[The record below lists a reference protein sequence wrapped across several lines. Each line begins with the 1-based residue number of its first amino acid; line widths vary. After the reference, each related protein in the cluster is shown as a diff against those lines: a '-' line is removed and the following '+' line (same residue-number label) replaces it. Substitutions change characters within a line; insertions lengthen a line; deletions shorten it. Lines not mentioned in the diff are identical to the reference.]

1 MIRAGDAMAEWAAG
15 RTLRAAGEAMAGWAR
30 AGATKRARIG
40 ATGVAV
46 MAMAAIHGAGFGIQA
61 QTVALTGG
69 LVLPISSEPVEG
81 GTVLIVDGR
90 IAAVGA
96 DVAIPAG
103 AEVVDVTGSVV
114 MPGIIDAMS
123 YFGVAGEDM
132 NEVPVPLTPEL
143 RIIEAFSPFG
153 AFGSG
158 AAGEIR
164 VRELLQGGVT
174 AMYIGPGDA
183 TVLGGQGVVVKS
195 AGERFGDL
203 IVREPAAIDITLGG
217 RPASTYRDMSRSP
230 STRMAVVSQL
240 RELLVR
246 AQEWVE
252 GGGGSGG
259 AGAGA
264 AEAGAAGANA
274 APRNLGMEA
283 MGRLLSGEI
292 PARVQANATRDIRV
306 AIELAEEF
314 GFELIIDGGA
324 GAHQMRDELADR
336 GIPVVLGPLSHPYIS
351 GEEIPDAG
359 DYGGV
364 DERNAVWLNEAGVH
378 ISLASFSR
386 SFGTFG
392 AGVAGQWLLIDASI
406 ALGHGMSRADVLR
419 ALTLSPAEVLGVSDR
434 LGSLE
439 AGKDADVVVFDG
451 DPLSIRTWASR
462 VYVGGRLVYER
473 QD

>member
-1 MIRAGDAMAEWAAG
+1 MI
-15 RTLRAAGEAMAGWAR
+15 
-30 AGATKRARIG
+30 RARIG

-46 MAMAAIHGAGFGIQA
+46 MAMAAIHGAGFGIRA

-183 TVLGGQGVVVKS
+183 TVLGGQGVVVVS

-230 STRMAVVSQL
+230 ATSAWRRWGGFSAARFRRACRPTRHAT
-240 RELLVR
+240 
-246 AQEWVE
+246 
-252 GGGGSGG
+252 SGWRSSSPRSSASSSSLTG
-259 AGAGA
+259 A
-264 AEAGAAGANA
+264 
-274 APRNLGMEA
+274 R
-283 MGRLLSGEI
+283 GR
-292 PARVQANATRDIRV
+292 IR
-306 AIELAEEF
+306 
-314 GFELIIDGGA
+314 
-324 GAHQMRDELADR
+324 
-336 GIPVVLGPLSHPYIS
+336 
-351 GEEIPDAG
+351 
-359 DYGGV
+359 
-364 DERNAVWLNEAGVH
+364 
-378 ISLASFSR
+378 
-386 SFGTFG
+386 
-392 AGVAGQWLLIDASI
+392 
-406 ALGHGMSRADVLR
+406 
-419 ALTLSPAEVLGVSDR
+419 
-434 LGSLE
+434 
-439 AGKDADVVVFDG
+439 
-451 DPLSIRTWASR
+451 
-462 VYVGGRLVYER
+462 
-473 QD
+473 

>member
-1 MIRAGDAMAEWAAG
+1 MI
-15 RTLRAAGEAMAGWAR
+15 
-30 AGATKRARIG
+30 GATKG
-40 ATGVAV
+40 AVLGAVAICV
-46 MAMAAIHGAGFGIQA
+46 AGAEVQA

-123 YFGVAGEDM
+123 YYGVAGEDM

-143 RIIEAFSPFG
+143 RIIEAFAPFG
-153 AFGSG
+153 AFGAG

-183 TVLGGQGVVVKS
+183 TVLGGQGAVVKS

-230 STRMAVVSQL
+230 ATRMAVVSQL
-240 RELLVR
+240 RELLVK

-252 GGGGSGG
+252 SGAGGSGG
-259 AGAGA
+259 EGAGTGDAGAGA
-264 AEAGAAGANA
+264 SNA

-283 MGRLLSGEI
+283 LGRLLRGEI
-292 PARVQANATRDIRV
+292 PARVQANASRDIRV

-314 GFELIIDGGA
+314 GFELVIDGGA

-351 GEEIPDAG
+351 GEEIPDPG

-378 ISLASFSR
+378 ISFASFSR
-386 SFGTFG
+386 SFGSFG

-462 VYVGGRLVYER
+462 VYVGGNLVYER
-473 QD
+473 EN

>member
-1 MIRAGDAMAEWAAG
+1 MIGAMKGAVLGAVAICV
-15 RTLRAAGEAMAGWAR
+15 
-30 AGATKRARIG
+30 AGAE
-40 ATGVAV
+40 V
-46 MAMAAIHGAGFGIQA
+46 QA

-123 YFGVAGEDM
+123 YYGVAGEDM

-143 RIIEAFSPFG
+143 RIIEAFAPFG
-153 AFGSG
+153 AFGAG

-183 TVLGGQGVVVKS
+183 TVLGGQGAVVKS

-230 STRMAVVSQL
+230 ATRMAVVSQL
-240 RELLVR
+240 RELLVK

-252 GGGGSGG
+252 SGAGGSGG
-259 AGAGA
+259 EGAGTGDAGAGA
-264 AEAGAAGANA
+264 SNA

-283 MGRLLSGEI
+283 LGRLLRGEI
-292 PARVQANATRDIRV
+292 PARVQANASRDIRV

-314 GFELIIDGGA
+314 GFELVIDGGA

-351 GEEIPDAG
+351 GEEIPDPG

-364 DERNAVWLNEAGVH
+364 DERNAVWLNETGVH
-378 ISLASFSR
+378 ISFASFSR
-386 SFGTFG
+386 SFGSFG

-462 VYVGGRLVYER
+462 VYVGGNLVYER
-473 QD
+473 EN